1 MTAVELLVEKLT
13 PMNWTKEYMQEYYE
27 DAIQQA
33 KEMEKQH
40 LYNFYI
46 QGGID
51 CATQADRTVEDYYNE
66 TFKNTKE

>member
-1 MTAVELLVEKLT
+1 MTAIDWLANWMNKNSSATSEDVKAMLGELL
-13 PMNWTKEYMQEYYE
+13 
-27 DAIQQA
+27 
-33 KEMEKQH
+33 EMEKQH

-51 CATQADRTVEDYYNE
+51 CITQRDRTVEDFYNE